1 MNSKKE
7 LATLGGGCFWC
18 LDAVYRK
25 VSGVISVIC
34 GYAGGITVNPTYE
47 EVCKGNTGHAE
58 VVQIKYNP
66 EILSYEEILNIFW
79 KIHDPTT
86 LNRQGADV
94 GTQYRSI
101 ILYHNENQKE
111 IALRSKEENQK
122 FFSNPIVTEIQPY
135 KVFYPAE
142 EYHQNFYNKNPHYP
156 YCIYVIEPKLNK
168 LNKILK
174 SN

>member
-18 LDAVYRK
+18 LDAVYRQ

-58 VVQIKYNP
+58 VVQIEYNP

-142 EYHQNFYNKNPHYP
+142 EYHQNFYNKNPYYP

>member
-58 VVQIKYNP
+58 VVQIEYNP

>member
-34 GYAGGITVNPTYE
+34 GYSGGITVNPTYE

-58 VVQIKYNP
+58 VVQIEYNP